1 MKRNY
6 DTKTLKVVLNKFIEK
21 NSLNSGLNNVKV
33 QNLWKKTM
41 GDNVNSYTNEVIL
54 KNQTLYISLS
64 SSILRQ
70 ELSYGKD
77 KIIELI
83 NKEFGQSTVKKIV
96 LR

>member
-6 DTKTLKVVLNKFIEK
+6 DPKTLKVVLNKFIEK
-21 NSLNSGLNNVKV
+21 NSLNSGLDNVKV

-41 GDNVNSYTNEVIL
+41 GDNVNSYTNGVIL

>member
-21 NSLNSGLNNVKV
+21 NSLNSGLDNVKV

-83 NKEFGQSTVKKIV
+83 NKEFSQSTVKKIV

>member
-21 NSLNSGLNNVKV
+21 NSLNSGLDNVKV

>member
-21 NSLNSGLNNVKV
+21 NSLNSGLDNVKV

-77 KIIELI
+77 KIIGLI

>member
-21 NSLNSGLNNVKV
+21 NSLNSGLDNVKV

-54 KNQTLYISLS
+54 KNQTLYIRLS

>member
-21 NSLNSGLNNVKV
+21 NSLNSGLDNVKV
-33 QNLWKKTM
+33 QNLWKNTM

>member
-6 DTKTLKVVLNKFIEK
+6 DTKTLKVILNKFIEK
-21 NSLNSGLNNVKV
+21 NSLNSGLDNVKV

>member
-21 NSLNSGLNNVKV
+21 NSLNSGLDNVKV

-96 LR
+96 LG

>member
-83 NKEFGQSTVKKIV
+83 NKEFGKSTVKKIV

>member
-21 NSLNSGLNNVKV
+21 NSLNSGLDNVKV

-54 KNQTLYISLS
+54 KNQTLYIRLS

-83 NKEFGQSTVKKIV
+83 NKEFGQSTVKKII

>member
-21 NSLNSGLNNVKV
+21 NSLNSGLDNVKV

-83 NKEFGQSTVKKIV
+83 NKEFGQSTVKKII

>member
-6 DTKTLKVVLNKFIEK
+6 DPKTLKVVLNKFIEK
-21 NSLNSGLNNVKV
+21 NSLNSGLDNVKV

>member
-21 NSLNSGLNNVKV
+21 NSLNSGLDNVKV

-54 KNQTLYISLS
+54 KNQTLYIRLS

-83 NKEFGQSTVKKIV
+83 NKEFGKSTVKKIV

>member
-21 NSLNSGLNNVKV
+21 NSLNSGLDNVKV
-33 QNLWKKTM
+33 QNLWKNTM

-83 NKEFGQSTVKKIV
+83 NKEFGKSTVKKIV

>member
-21 NSLNSGLNNVKV
+21 NSLNSGLDNVKV

-83 NKEFGQSTVKKIV
+83 NKEFGQSTVKK
-96 LR
+96 

>member
-21 NSLNSGLNNVKV
+21 NSLNSGLDNVKV

-41 GDNVNSYTNEVIL
+41 GDNVNSYTNEIIL